1 MKLLLNRAKII
12 FLMVLAISYLGCE
25 EDDEGNAL
33 PEVLAGFTQL
43 IDENTG
49 TVSFINTS
57 ENSDS
62 YEWDFGDGTSSTEI
76 DPIKMYATGTYSV
89 SLTASNDA
97 GASDTFEDELVI
109 VVPEAVMLPITFDGA
124 NVDYSPNAFGGTSF
138 EVVDNPAPGGSND
151 ATSNVGAIT
160 NSGAEFEGIFFDLGE
175 DIDLT
180 TNKTIQMNFWADA
193 PVDVLVK
200 LEEGT
205 GADTEL
211 VASHGGTGWEL
222 ISFDFTSS
230 DSFPRLTMFVDGPGT
245 TAGTFYMDDVEQVE
259 TMTGGGDAPT
269 EAAPAPPT
277 RDAGD
282 VISLFSNAYT
292 DITVDTFYAGFSAG
306 GGVSD
311 MQVAGDDVKV
321 YSDLDFAG
329 IETIATS
336 VDLSEMT
343 NFHIDVWTATEFD
356 LITGVVDFAGDGFG
370 SGNDTRGDE
379 RTTLTAGSWTSV
391 DVSIADLQTAGLT
404 ATPTDF
410 SQLILDV
417 VDVVGTIYVDNIYF
431 YKEAVGGG
439 DTPTEAAPTPPVRD
453 AGDVIS
459 LFSNAYTDIT
469 VDTFYAGFSA
479 GGGLTDVQVAG
490 DDTKLYTDLDFAGI
504 ETIATSVD
512 LSEMTNFHIDV
523 WTATEFDLITGVVD
537 FAGDG
542 FGSGNDTRGDERT
555 TLAAGSWTSVDVS
568 ITDLQSAGLTA
579 TPTDFSQLILD
590 VVDVVGTIYVDNIYF
605 YKEAVGGGDTP
616 TEAAPTPP
624 VRDAGDVISLF
635 SNAYTDITVDT
646 FYAGFSAGDGLTD
659 VQVAGDDTKLYTDL
673 DFTGIETIAT
683 SVDLSTMTN
692 FHIDVWTATG
702 FDFITGVVDF
712 AGDGFGS
719 GNDTRGDERTT
730 LAAGSWTSV
739 DVSIADLQSAGLTAT
754 PTDFSQLILD
764 VVDVIGTVYVDNI
777 YFYNDGSGGGG
788 DTPTVAAPTPP
799 VRDAGDVISLFSNAY
814 TDITVDTFYAGF
826 SAGGGLT
833 DVQVAGDDT
842 KLYTD
847 LDFAGI
853 ETIATSVDLSSMTNF
868 HIDVWTATGFDFI
881 TGVVDFAGDGFGSGN
896 DTRGDERT
904 TLAAGSWTSVD
915 VSIADLQSAGLT
927 ATPTDFSQLIL
938 DVVDVIGTVYVDNIY
953 FYNDGSGGGGDTP
966 TVAAPTP
973 PVRDAG
979 DVISLFSNAYTDIT
993 VDTFYA
999 GFSAGGG
1006 QTDVQVA
1013 GDDVKLYT
1021 DLDFAGIET
1030 IATSV
1035 DLSTMT
1041 NFHIDVWTATG
1052 FDFITGVVDF
1062 AGDGFG
1068 SGNDTRGDERTTLAA
1083 GSWTSVDVSIADLQ
1097 SAGLTATPTDFSQ
1110 LILDV
1115 VDVIGTVYVDNI
1127 YFYND
1132 GSGGGGG
1139 GSCPA
1144 PPMGELLSNGGFEA
1158 NSGDAACW
1166 QLNAGGGA
1174 VTVIDTDAN
1183 TGTYSAR
1190 LVTGP
1195 AQVPNLKQE
1204 RFAMSIAGNQGV
1216 QVTFRYKINTPFVD
1230 GAILQVLAFSEF
1242 TTNPAV
1248 AHDLGNAT
1256 DVSTT
1261 GVWQTYTG
1269 TFTTDASIEEGI
1281 SLLIQATCGGAGT
1294 CAGEVLIDDV
1304 VVTEI

>member
-1 MKLLLNRAKII
+1 MKLLFNRAKII
-12 FLMVLAISYLGCE
+12 FLMILAASFSGCE
-25 EDDEGNAL
+25 EDDEGEAL
-33 PEVLAGFTQL
+33 PEVLAAFTQL
-43 IDENTG
+43 ISEDSG

-57 ENSDS
+57 ENADNF
-62 YEWDFGDGTSSTEI
+62 EWDFGDGTSSTEI
-76 DPIKMYATGTYSV
+76 DPIKTYATGTYTV
-89 SLTASNDA
+89 SLTASNAA
-97 GASDTFEDELVI
+97 GGTDTFQDELVI
-109 VVPEAVMLPITFDGA
+109 VVPELVMLPITFDGA
-124 NVDYSPNAFGGTSF
+124 NVDYDPNAFGGTSF
-138 EVVDNPAPGGSND
+138 EIVANPAPGGSND
-151 ATSNVGAIT
+151 SASNVGAIT

-277 RDAGD
+277 RDAAD

-321 YSDLDFAG
+321 YA
-329 IETIATS
+329 
-336 VDLSEMT
+336 
-343 NFHIDVWTATEFD
+343 
-356 LITGVVDFAGDGFG
+356 
-370 SGNDTRGDE
+370 
-379 RTTLTAGSWTSV
+379 
-391 DVSIADLQTAGLT
+391 
-404 ATPTDF
+404 
-410 SQLILDV
+410 
-417 VDVVGTIYVDNIYF
+417 
-431 YKEAVGGG
+431 
-439 DTPTEAAPTPPVRD
+439 
-453 AGDVIS
+453 
-459 LFSNAYTDIT
+459 
-469 VDTFYAGFSA
+469 
-479 GGGLTDVQVAG
+479 
-490 DDTKLYTDLDFAGI
+490 DLDFAGI

-568 ITDLQSAGLTA
+568 IADLQTAGLTA

-624 VRDAGDVISLF
+624 ARDAGDVISLFSNAYTDITVDTFYAGFSAGGGQTDVQVAGDDVKLYTDLDFAGIETIATSVDLSSMTNFHIDVWTATGFDFITGIVDFAGDGFGSGNDTRGDERTTLAAGSWTSVDVSIADLQSAGLTATPTDFSQLILDVVDVIGTVYVDNIYFYNDGSGGGGDTPTVAAPTPPVRDAGDVISLF

-646 FYAGFSAGDGLTD
+646 FYAGFSAGGGLTD

-673 DFTGIETIAT
+673 DFAGIETIAT

-702 FDFITGVVDF
+702 FDFITGIVDF

-881 TGVVDFAGDGFGSGN
+881 TG
-896 DTRGDERT
+896 
-904 TLAAGSWTSVD
+904 
-915 VSIADLQSAGLT
+915 I
-927 ATPTDFSQLIL
+927 
-938 DVVDVIGTVYVDNIY
+938 
-953 FYNDGSGGGGDTP
+953 
-966 TVAAPTP
+966 
-973 PVRDAG
+973 
-979 DVISLFSNAYTDIT
+979 
-993 VDTFYA
+993 
-999 GFSAGGG
+999 
-1006 QTDVQVA
+1006 
-1013 GDDVKLYT
+1013 
-1021 DLDFAGIET
+1021 
-1030 IATSV
+1030 
-1035 DLSTMT
+1035 
-1041 NFHIDVWTATG
+1041 
-1052 FDFITGVVDF
+1052 VDF

-1190 LVTGP
+1190 LLTGP